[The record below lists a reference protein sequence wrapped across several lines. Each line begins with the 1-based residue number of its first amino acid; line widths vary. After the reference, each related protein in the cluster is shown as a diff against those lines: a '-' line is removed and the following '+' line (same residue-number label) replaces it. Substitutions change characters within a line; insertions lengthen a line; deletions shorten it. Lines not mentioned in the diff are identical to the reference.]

1 MAETVLYAT
10 NGSELG
16 KVELSDEVLGKA
28 PNEGVVH
35 QVVVAQQANLRQ
47 GDAATKERSNV
58 AGSTRKLWRQ
68 KGTGRARVG
77 SGKAPHW
84 RGGGT
89 AFGPH
94 PRDFSQGTNRKVRR
108 EALRSVIADRLAT
121 DNLVVLNELP
131 MDKPKTSELVA
142 ILKRLNIDGSCLIV
156 TEGADKNAHLSS
168 RNIPGVEQTFVDS
181 LGALDVIS
189 HRKLLM
195 TKSALETLEKKLS

>member
-1 MAETVLYAT
+1 M
-10 NGSELG
+10 
-16 KVELSDEVLGKA
+16 
-28 PNEGVVH
+28 
-35 QVVVAQQANLRQ
+35 
-47 GDAATKERSNV
+47 
-58 AGSTRKLWRQ
+58 
-68 KGTGRARVG
+68 
-77 SGKAPHW
+77 
-84 RGGGT
+84 
-89 AFGPH
+89 
-94 PRDFSQGTNRKVRR
+94 
-108 EALRSVIADRLAT
+108 IADRLAT